1 MVASGN
7 SCVWPTALAKR
18 ERKEDLPEID
28 YQSDRLLRR
37 YVLLLYY
44 VKHKQKGDNNMSQEQ
59 YTLQDVCNAIGDL
72 EQTLDKKDRA
82 DGTNWTV
89 ADGVTG
95 I

>member
-1 MVASGN
+1 
-7 SCVWPTALAKR
+7 
-18 ERKEDLPEID
+18 
-28 YQSDRLLRR
+28 
-37 YVLLLYY
+37 
-44 VKHKQKGDNNMSQEQ
+44 MSQEQ

-95 I
+95 IYYMLEEIKDILKDMNKNNK